1 VVKFYADAHRRVR
14 NDEDFKITHTP
25 EGLAFRSAD
34 LAAALSALA
43 GLLTLVLLIW
53 RLTVGLGS

>member
-43 GLLTLVLLIW
+43 GLLILVLLF
-53 RLTVGLGS
+53 GASP